1 MLIELGNLHCHVLR
15 SAEDELRWLD
25 RVLSFEDK
33 SFQARVHGDGR
44 IHLLTSAGSFPAGL
58 VGAVQRRGVRDG
70 RKVEV
75 VDKCVRGTP
84 PELRPDVGWLRS
96 HQLEALAVARRYSRG
111 VFHHPTGAGKTEVMV
126 GLGEQ
131 NPGSWLIL
139 VHTKI
144 LMDEIRNR
152 FLKRTGEALGMLGDG
167 HRVLNKRITVA
178 MFQTVYK
185 AIVATPRDPAIVE
198 FLKRQQGMMVDEV
211 HVVPAS
217 TFWKVTH
224 ALPNAY
230 YRYGFSG
237 TPFARSDSKSIY
249 VIAAIGPTIH
259 RVTATELIDKGLLAK
274 PNIRLV
280 PVQHKPPASTKGS
293 PTWQA
298 VYKSAVV
305 CNDAR
310 NATLTQIATIADKPT
325 LLFVKALEHGRI
337 LEKLIRARGLRVEFV
352 WGEHITPQ
360 RWAAIRRL
368 VHGDV
373 DVLICNVIFQV
384 GVDIPEL
391 QSVIIGSGGKSAIM
405 VLQNTG
411 RGTRRHAHDG
421 TVTKD
426 EFSVYDIQ
434 DRGCGCRG
442 RHAACRWLEKHTKER
457 LAAYAMEQYS
467 VFITRLS
474 EEQRGVR
481 HESH

>member
-1 MLIELGNLHCHVLR
+1 MLIELGNLHCRVLR
-15 SAEDELRWLD
+15 STEPELRWLD

-33 SFQARVHGDGR
+33 SFKARMSGDSR
-44 IHLLTSAGSFPAGL
+44 VHLLTAAGAFPSGL
-58 VGAVQRRGVRDG
+58 LGAVQRRAMKDI

-75 VDKCVRGTP
+75 VDKRVRGVA
-84 PELRPDVGWLRS
+84 PEPRPDIGWLRP
-96 HQLEALAVARRYSRG
+96 HQLEALAAARKYPRG

-131 NPGSWLIL
+131 YPGTWLVL

-144 LMDEIRNR
+144 LIGEIRKR
-152 FLKRTGEALGMLGDG
+152 WLKRTGEVLGELGDG
-167 HRVLNKRITVA
+167 CRVLNKRVTVA
-178 MFQTVYK
+178 MFQTVHN
-185 AIVATPRDPAIVE
+185 AIVARDPGVLE
-198 FLKRQQGMMVDEV
+198 FLRRQQGVMVDEC
-211 HVVPAS
+211 HVVPAG
-217 TFWKVTH
+217 TFWKVVNS
-224 ALPNAY
+224 LPTAY

-249 VIAAIGPTIH
+249 VIAALGPTIH
-259 RVTATELIDKGLLAK
+259 RVTATELIGKGLLAK

-280 PVQHKPPASTKGS
+280 PVQHAAPASTKGAS
-293 PTWQA
+293 TWGA

-305 CNDAR
+305 HSHVR
-310 NATLTQIATIADKPT
+310 NATLVRISAIAAKPA
-325 LLFVKALEHGRI
+325 LLFVKSLEHGRI
-337 LEKLIRARGLRVEFV
+337 LEKLVRARGARVEFV
-352 WGEHITPQ
+352 WGAHDTPQ

-421 TVTKD
+421 SVTKD

-442 RHAACRWLEKHTKER
+442 RHPACRWLEKHTKDR

-467 VFITRLS
+467 VFITKLPEELS
-474 EEQRGVR
+474 GRR
-481 HESH
+481 SP

>member
-1 MLIELGNLHCHVLR
+1 VLLELSNLNCRVLH
-15 SAEDELRWLD
+15 SSPEEMQWLD
-25 RVLSFEDK
+25 RVLSFVDK
-33 SFQARVHGDGR
+33 SYKARTVGDGR
-44 IHLLTSAGSFPAGL
+44 IHLLDSASQAFPSGL
-58 VGAVQRRGVRDG
+58 IRAVQRRATRDG
-70 RKVEV
+70 QKVEV
-75 VDKCVRGTP
+75 VDRCVRGVP
-84 PELRPDVGWLRS
+84 PEPRPDHGWLRP
-96 HQLEALAVARRYSRG
+96 HQLEALRAARTHARG
-111 VFHHPTGAGKTEVMV
+111 VFHHPTGSGKTEVMV
-126 GLGEQ
+126 GLAEQ
-131 NPGSWLIL
+131 FPGNWVIL

-144 LMDEIRNR
+144 LMDEIRLR
-152 FLKRTGEALGMLGDG
+152 FLKRTGEEVGMLGDG
-167 HRVLNKRITVA
+167 HQALGRRITIA

-185 AIVATPRDPAIVE
+185 AITSPGTKAHKISK
-198 FLKRQQGMMVDEV
+198 FLEGQHGLMVDEC

-217 TFWKVTH
+217 TFWKVTG

-249 VIAAIGPTIH
+249 VVAALGPAIH
-259 RVTATELIDKGLLAK
+259 RVTATHLIENGLLAK

-280 PVQHKPPASTKGS
+280 PVEH
-293 PTWQA
+293 QA
-298 VYKSAVV
+298 PKNVLGRPNWATVYTESVV
-305 CNDAR
+305 RNAAR
-310 NATLTQIATIADKPT
+310 NAMLVRIAEHAAKPT

-337 LEKLIRARGLRVEFV
+337 LERACRARGLSVEFV
-352 WGEHITPQ
+352 WGAHATPQ
-360 RWAAIRRL
+360 RWASVRRL

-391 QSVIIGSGGKSAIM
+391 QSVIIGCGGKSAIM

-442 RHAACRWLEKHTKER
+442 RHAACRWLEKHTKDR
-457 LAAYAMEQYS
+457 LAAYAMEKYS
-467 VFITRLS
+467 VFVTKLGAG
-474 EEQRGVR
+474 ERGLP
-481 HESH
+481 